1 MHPQNTQREES
12 CNQVPWGVCAF
23 SGWGTW
29 EPVCVLPWCLPSG
42 EGVCLGGCAPISTWV
57 MMYVCEYECDSLRV
71 CTIRKEMCETVCA
84 CNVYT
89 QVRVCEPACGLTGR
103 TWMTGQMTSHVCV

>member
-29 EPVCVLPWCLPSG
+29 EPVCVLPWRLPSG
-42 EGVCLGGCAPISTWV
+42 EGVCLGG
-57 MMYVCEYECDSLRV
+57 VC
-71 CTIRKEMCETVCA
+71 
-84 CNVYT
+84 
-89 QVRVCEPACGLTGR
+89 
-103 TWMTGQMTSHVCV
+103 SHLHLGDDVCV